1 MSVKDILDSLMLEDI
16 LEREGVEYRIGHGSS
31 GEQLNI
37 QECPF
42 CHGSDWKVYA
52 NRDTGL
58 GNCFHG
64 SCGTTFNIF
73 TFAEAQTQGSK
84 RSTVQYL
91 EKMAMEMGW
100 RPRRV
105 KELQTEVVDNE
116 DWKLPDSYALPT
128 SDGKNLKYLKD
139 RRVDGETAE
148 YFKLRY
154 CPDGWFNYTK
164 PDGERG
170 GMYFGERVLIPV
182 YDIDGTMVTF
192 QGRDL
197 TGESDR
203 KYLFPPGLPGTGRF
217 LFNGQN
223 AAGKGSIILCE
234 GAFDVI
240 RTWVNIKNTRYEDR
254 AVVGSFGIHLSR
266 GADGNDQ
273 KNKLLRLK
281 AQGAREIIVFW
292 DGEEAAYRKSVK
304 AAAEILKMGFRVKVA
319 RPPVDKDPGDLTVA
333 ETVTALDKAV
343 KLDPMTVLSLSIG

>member
-1 MSVKDILDSLMLEDI
+1 MSIKDILKNLTLEDV

-42 CHGSDWKVYA
+42 CHGSEWKVYA

-73 TFAEAQTQGSK
+73 TFTEAQLDGSK
-84 RSTVQYL
+84 RATAQYL
-91 EKMAMEMGW
+91 ERMASEMGW
-100 RPRRV
+100 RPERTTQL
-105 KELQTEVVDNE
+105 ETEVLDNE
-116 DWKLPDSYALPT
+116 DWKLPDGYDLPT
-128 SDGKNLKYLKD
+128 PDGGNLKYLKQ
-139 RRVDGETAE
+139 RRVDGETAK

-154 CPDGWFNYTK
+154 CPDGWYNYTK
-164 PDGERG
+164 KDGERG
-170 GMYFGERVLIPV
+170 GMYFGERVLIPI
-182 YDIDGTMVTF
+182 YDLDGEMVTF

-197 TGESDR
+197 SGESDR

-223 AAGKGSIILCE
+223 AAGKRSVIMCE

-240 RTWVNIKNTRYEDR
+240 RTWVNIKKTHHEDK
-254 AVVGSFGIHLSR
+254 AVVGSFGVHLSK

-281 AQGAREIIVFW
+281 SWGTREIILFW
-292 DGEEAAYRKSVK
+292 DGEEMAYRKALK
-304 AAAEILKMGFRVKVA
+304 TATEIMKMGFRVKIA
-319 RPPVDKDPGDLTVA
+319 RPPGDKDPGDLTVA
-333 ETVTALDKAV
+333 ETVKALDEAV
-343 KLDPMTVLSLSIG
+343 KLDPMKSLLLSIG